1 MRLDKYSNPIFT
13 EQDLFDALYQSY
25 QFDSDD
31 TVLVDQRSESIKQ
44 LESQIGF
51 KFLEPYETHFEVKDY
66 DAACQS
72 NWFMPDEYKTLDI
85 EAWIWKQTPPWD
97 PQHTRVTEELAAFK
111 ERNMMDLLR
120 WLKYFVDTCNKNNVV
135 WGVGRGSSV
144 ASYIL
149 YLIGVHHIDSIKY
162 NLEWQE
168 FLR

>member
-1 MRLDKYSNPIFT
+1 MLLDKYSNPVFD
-13 EQDLFDALYQSY
+13 EQDLFDALYKGH
-25 QFDSDD
+25 QFSADD
-31 TVLVDQRSESIKQ
+31 TILVNKTDGIKQ

-51 KFLEPYETHFEVKDY
+51 KFLEPYETHFEVSEY

-72 NWFMPDEYKTLDI
+72 NWFMPVEYKTLDI
-85 EAWIWKQTPPWD
+85 EAWIWEQTPPWD

-111 ERNMMDLLR
+111 ERNMLDLLR
-120 WLKYFVDTCNKNNVV
+120 WLKYFVDTCRTKGIV

-144 ASYIL
+144 ASYVL
-149 YLIGVHHIDSIKY
+149 FLIGVHKIDSIKY